1 MSDELLAYYNRE
13 ITYIRRLASH
23 FGEAHPKIAERLRL
37 GQESSDDPHVER
49 LIQAFAY
56 LTARIRH
63 KLDDDLPEISEAL
76 LGVLYPHYQA
86 PIPSMSVVQF
96 EPDPEQA
103 QLTAGYLIP
112 RHTEIETEPIQG
124 DPCRFRTCYP
134 VTLWP
139 IEVTAAELV
148 SAPFSAPRVPYAVDA
163 AAVLRVAL
171 RCQAVDVGFSALPMR
186 SVRFYLKGLPHHVY
200 RLYELILND
209 AIGVAL
215 GRSPAD
221 ASPVLL
227 AKEQLRPVGFERD
240 EGMLPYP
247 ARSFVGYRLLTEF
260 FAFPQ
265 KYLFFDLT
273 LPPGVTLERFD
284 REMEIYVYAN
294 RAVPELA
301 RNVSSDTFRLG
312 CAPVVN
318 LYARRAEPIAL
329 TQTEFEYRVV
339 PDSRRPLAHEVY
351 SIDRVTASAPDGR
364 VTEFVPLFS
373 VKHARGRDADDAYWH
388 STRRPAEGAEELGD
402 RGTEVFVSLVDL
414 ALRPSAAADWV
425 VDVET
430 TCLNRDLPRNLP
442 FGGGQ
447 PRLQLSEGGA
457 LVSRIT
463 CLTPP
468 TRTLRP
474 ALRHG
479 TLWRLISH
487 LSLNHLSIVD
497 GDDQGGALREI
508 LKLYDFNDSPE
519 TRKLV
524 DGVTNVKSR
533 QVVGNARTS
542 GPASFCRGV
551 EVTIE
556 LDPERFTG
564 SGLFLFASVL
574 ERFVALYCNV
584 NTFTKLVA
592 TVRGREG
599 ELRRWPPRVGE
610 RVMA

>member
-13 ITYIRRLASH
+13 ITYIRRVAAH

-37 GQESSDDPHVER
+37 GQEASDDPHVER

-56 LTARIRH
+56 LTARVRH

-86 PIPSMSVVQF
+86 PVPSMAIVQF
-96 EPDPEQA
+96 EPDPEQS

-139 IEVTAAELV
+139 IEVTSASLAA
-148 SAPFSAPRVPYAVDA
+148 APFTAPRTPYTPDA
-163 AAVLRVAL
+163 AALLKITL
-171 RCQAVDVGFSALPMR
+171 RCQAVDVGFAALPIK
-186 SVRFYLKGLPHHVY
+186 SLRFFLRGQPQYVY
-200 RLYELILND
+200 RLYELLLND
-209 AIGVAL
+209 ALGVAL
-215 GRSPAD
+215 SRSPSD
-221 ASPVLL
+221 TSPVLL
-227 AKEQLRPVGFERD
+227 TSDHLRPVGFERD

-247 ARSFVGYRLLTEF
+247 ARSFLGYRLLTEF

-265 KYLFFDLT
+265 KYLFFDLV
-273 LPPGVTLERFD
+273 LPNAQALGRFD
-284 REMEIYVYAN
+284 RELEINIYAN
-294 RAVPELA
+294 RSAPELM

-329 TQTEFEYRVV
+329 THRDFEYRIV

-351 SIDRVTASAPDGR
+351 SVERVSASAPDGR
-364 VTEFVPLFS
+364 VTEFLPLFS
-373 VKHARGRDADDAYWH
+373 IKHSRAQGADSTYWH
-388 STRRPAEGAEELGD
+388 ATRRPAEGAEDLGD
-402 RGTEVFVSLVDL
+402 RGTEVFLSLIDL
-414 ALRPSAAADWV
+414 TLDPSAPPDWV

-442 FGGGQ
+442 FGGDQ

-457 LVSRIT
+457 MISRIA

-479 TLWRLISH
+479 TLWRLVSH
-487 LSLNHLSIVD
+487 LSLNHLSLV
-497 GDDQGGALREI
+497 GDDDQADALREI
-508 LKLYDFNDSPE
+508 LKLYDFTDSPE
-519 TRKLV
+519 TRKMI
-524 DGVTNVKSR
+524 DGIMSIRSR
-533 QVVGNARTS
+533 HVVGNTRTN

-551 EVTIE
+551 EVAIQFN
-556 LDPERFTG
+556 PERFTG

-574 ERFVALYCNV
+574 ERFVALYCHM

-592 TVRGREG
+592 TVSGREG
-599 ELRRWPPRVGE
+599 ELRRWPPRLGE
-610 RVMA
+610 RVLA